1 MENATPCPFCEW
13 YHKLKDM
20 DEYYSNNLDGR
31 SGVTEARYGAALV
44 HKTLLRSYQLRFRAA
59 ELLPD
64 LWDKAARLT
73 FRNPKYERK
82 R

>member
-20 DEYYSNNLDGR
+20 DEYYSNNRDGR

-44 HKTLLRSYQLRFRAA
+44 HKTFYNGYYCGRTSYDFEPLNYC
-59 ELLPD
+59 PTCGT
-64 LWDKAARLT
+64 RLHA
-73 FRNPKYERK
+73 
-82 R
+82 